1 MPLSLDSD
9 FVSLGPRI
17 SLYTPT
23 KPAKGQLI
31 IVCTWLGAAPKHIA
45 KYIAVYQNIAPRAR
59 ILLIQSNVPVLVSS
73 YARQRA
79 AIVPAVST
87 VLETLAECSYPSVLD
102 ENDDRKGD
110 GNAIHRDRNSLHRKS
125 SANQNTRPKI
135 LLHMFSNGGT
145 NTATQFFFVLNERLH
160 APLPLYGMLYDSCP
174 AKGTYWKDHRAMV
187 YSLPKDI
194 FSRTLGNIVVHI
206 ILLMLHTEIACGL
219 ENPSSLLRRIL
230 LDEEK
235 VSGGAMTVSPRGG
248 DGHGDTDSTGAGT
261 WKRSAYL
268 YSKSDPMVDWTDVR
282 DHAAEARSKGWDV
295 EEILFD
301 GSGHCGHF
309 QKDQETY
316 VNAMKMMWLNDS
328 HPGNQPQTTDV
339 RSKL

>member
-31 IVCTWLGAAPKHIA
+31 IICTWLGAAPKHIA
-45 KYIAVYQNIAPRAR
+45 KYVAVYQGVASRAR
-59 ILLIQSNVPVLVSS
+59 ILLIQSNVPILVSS
-73 YARQRA
+73 YARQRD
-79 AIVPAVST
+79 AIVPAVSA
-87 VLETLAECSYPSVLD
+87 VLETLAECSYPSLSN
-102 ENDDRKGD
+102 ESDDWKRGGD
-110 GNAIHRDRNSLHRKS
+110 AIHHDRNLLPRKS
-125 SANQNTRPKI
+125 STNQNPKPKI

-145 NTATQFFFVLNERLH
+145 NSATQFLIVLNERLR
-160 APLPLYGMLYDSCP
+160 APLPLHGMLYDSCP
-174 AKGTYWKDHRAMV
+174 AKGTYWKDHRAMA

-230 LDEEK
+230 LDEGK
-235 VSGGAMTVSPRGG
+235 VSGGAITEPPRGD
-248 DGHGDTDSTGAGT
+248 DGHGDGDITDGSAG
-261 WKRSAYL
+261 KRSIYL
-268 YSKSDPMVDWTDVR
+268 YSKSDPMVDWTDIR
-282 DHAAEARSKGWDV
+282 DHAAEARSKGWNA

-309 QKDQETY
+309 QKDEETY
-316 VNAMKMMWLNDS
+316 VNAMKKMWLNDS
-328 HPGNQPQTTDV
+328 HPGNQLQTSDV